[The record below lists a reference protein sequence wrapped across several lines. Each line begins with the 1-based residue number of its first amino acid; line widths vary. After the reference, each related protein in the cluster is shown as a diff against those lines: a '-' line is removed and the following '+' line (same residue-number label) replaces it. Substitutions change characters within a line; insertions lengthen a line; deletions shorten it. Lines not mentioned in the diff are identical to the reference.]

1 MEQQLRM
8 WLRYG
13 ILCGIYLGETTNGT
27 MVHTPRIASKQAARI
42 GAPKM
47 LSQNTLL
54 QRVHICVLLC
64 ALGALYIHGLYWL
77 GYVPGLMLTWVS
89 AMVIFTTQI
98 CTNFLI
104 VMEALWKQP
113 EHEAFLLL
121 LDEIEVSL
129 KLRLR
134 QDVQSPLLCKIVR
147 THLIY
152 LLALSLASVALFIVT
167 SIWLNYIGY
176 FWHGLWSIITM
187 RLRIIQLV
195 IYVRILR
202 HYLECL
208 CTKLRQVEAYRTA
221 PAQQLLDINYV
232 KLASLEYLLAIK
244 EIYTLL
250 HKAFEL
256 LNSFAGWSLAT
267 IIACYIFDFTCNLYW
282 TLLSLDGFVRR
293 RYYYIA
299 GPAAMLPLIALICH
313 LCYLCDNCTKL
324 VSLYLKSCL
333 FGLYPS
339 IAYFQGRTVAHL
351 LSKIIIMSSAS
362 SLGSYRLML
371 YQLSAQLQL
380 QRIEVTAEH
389 FFVLEIRFLMTV
401 SLDVSFS

>member
-1 MEQQLRM
+1 MEQQLRT

-13 ILCGIYLGETTNGT
+13 ILHGIYLGETNNGT
-27 MVHTPRIASKQAARI
+27 TLQTPRIASKHQAWT
-42 GAPKM
+42 GAPKK
-47 LSQNTLL
+47 LTRKALL
-54 QRVHICVLLC
+54 QRVHMCILLC
-64 ALGALYIHGLYWL
+64 AIGALYIHGLTWL
-77 GYVPGLMLTWVS
+77 DFIPGLMLTWVS
-89 AMVIFTTQI
+89 ATVIFTTQI

-134 QDVQSPLLCKIVR
+134 QDVQPLLLHKIVR

-152 LLALSLASVALFIVT
+152 LLALSLGSIMLFIIT
-167 SIWLNYIGY
+167 SLWLNYIGY

-195 IYVRILR
+195 IYVRVLR

-208 CTKLRQVEAYRTA
+208 CTKLRQIEAYRTA
-221 PAQQLLDINYV
+221 PAQQLLDINYE

-244 EIYTLL
+244 EIYMLL
-250 HKAFEL
+250 HKAFQL
-256 LNSFAGWSLAT
+256 LNSFAGWSMFS
-267 IIACYIFDFTCNLYW
+267 IIACYMFDFTCNLYW

-299 GPAAMLPLIALICH
+299 GPAAMMPLIALICH
-313 LCYLCDNCTKL
+313 LCCLCDNCTKL
-324 VSLYLKSCL
+324 
-333 FGLYPS
+333 
-339 IAYFQGRTVAHL
+339 GRTVAHL
-351 LSKIIIMSSAS
+351 LSKITIMSTADTLS
-362 SLGSYRLML
+362 SYRLAL

-389 FFVLEIRFLMTV
+389 FFVLEMRFLMTISTAV
-401 SLDVSFS
+401 AMNLVILIQFLNS

>member
-13 ILCGIYLGETTNGT
+13 ILQGIYLSEIESGTTVQT
-27 MVHTPRIASKQAARI
+27 QRMASKHQVWI
-42 GAPKM
+42 SAPKK
-47 LSQNTLL
+47 LTRKALL
-54 QRVHICVLLC
+54 QRVHMCFLLC
-64 ALGALYIHGLYWL
+64 ALSALYIHGLNWL

-89 AMVIFTTQI
+89 ATVIFTTQI
-98 CTNFLI
+98 CTNCLI

-134 QDVQSPLLCKIVR
+134 QDVQPLLLCKIVR
-147 THLIY
+147 TNLIF
-152 LLALSLASVALFIVT
+152 LLAMSLVSITLFIVT
-167 SIWLNYIGY
+167 SLWLNYIGY

-195 IYVRILR
+195 IYMRILR

-208 CTKLRQVEAYRTA
+208 CTKLRQIEAYRTA
-221 PAQQLLDINYV
+221 PTQQLLDINYE

-244 EIYTLL
+244 EIYMLL
-250 HKAFEL
+250 HKAFQL
-256 LNSFAGWSLAT
+256 LNSFAGWSLFS

-299 GPAAMLPLIALICH
+299 GPAAMLPLIALISH

-324 VSLYLKSCL
+324 VSFNLRNSL
-333 FGLYPS
+333 FVIY
-339 IAYFQGRTVAHL
+339 
-351 LSKIIIMSSAS
+351 
-362 SLGSYRLML
+362 
-371 YQLSAQLQL
+371 
-380 QRIEVTAEH
+380 
-389 FFVLEIRFLMTV
+389 
-401 SLDVSFS
+401 